1 LRFSQASG
9 LEISFE
15 REGSKPKTKA
25 HPPPTQETF
34 VPELSY
40 PLWSAAPEPAL
51 LASRERATGEL
62 VFPALPPSSPLADRH
77 DTVSVEAV
85 GEVYSYTVIHPGAKS
100 GQSPYALG
108 YVDFPGPV
116 RIFGRLCGKQR
127 PTIGERYAAR
137 ADDAFG
143 YVFVALDH

>member
-1 LRFSQASG
+1 M
-9 LEISFE
+9 
-15 REGSKPKTKA
+15 
-25 HPPPTQETF
+25 
-34 VPELSY
+34 PELSY

-51 LASRERATGEL
+51 LASRDRATGEL
-62 VFPALPPSSPLADRH
+62 VFPALPPCSPLADRH
-77 DTVSVEAV
+77 ETVSFEAV

-100 GQSPYALG
+100 GQAPYALG
-108 YVDFPGPV
+108 YVDFPGRV